1 MRGKTRNFFEDVVSV
16 VFIGAVIYGGYWL
29 VFENDTKD
37 TEIVKEIETP
47 KVVESSTKIPKVVE
61 SNVEKQSEII
71 VKKTIQTVEKPV
83 VIIEKKEKNEELLV
97 SSNIDKKEQKKLI
110 NDFLRTTKNRINSNI
125 KLLENI
131 KTKDENS
138 YVDIRVTILKN
149 GGFEQLKYV
158 DGDLEYFENIQSTI
172 VNIFPIEIDE
182 KINDQFPRYFRMRI
196 N

>member
-1 MRGKTRNFFEDVVSV
+1 LRGKTRNFFEDVVSV

-71 VKKTIQTVEKPV
+71 VKKTIKTVEKPV

-172 VNIFPIEIDE
+172 VNIFPIEINE